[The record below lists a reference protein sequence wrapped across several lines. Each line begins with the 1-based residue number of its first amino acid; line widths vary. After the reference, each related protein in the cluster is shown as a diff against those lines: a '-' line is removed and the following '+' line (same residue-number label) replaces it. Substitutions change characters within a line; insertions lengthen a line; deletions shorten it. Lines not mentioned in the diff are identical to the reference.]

1 MCASRIC
8 NAMRLREEK
17 TTGSGSAGGG
27 GWEKSLK
34 INIMQPARFLR
45 SLLERATAAVAI
57 CMDEEEKTLIS
68 DARDTSYGAVAY

>member
-8 NAMRLREEK
+8 NAMRLQVEK

-45 SLLERATAAVAI
+45 SLLERATAAAI
-57 CMDEEEKTLIS
+57 CMNEEEKTLIS